1 MLNNK
6 RKCVIHEISGDYNPL
21 NDQNKGS
28 RNGICNTD
36 KIWAKR
42 TSDTSRYEWTKL
54 LVREDNCL
62 YVV

>member
-1 MLNNK
+1 MYKLIF
-6 RKCVIHEISGDYNPL
+6 VILSGDYNPL

-62 YVV
+62 HVV

>member
-1 MLNNK
+1 MYKLIF
-6 RKCVIHEISGDYNPL
+6 VILSGDYNPL
-21 NDQNKGS
+21 NDLNKGS